1 MHFWCWH
8 FSSSWSYSPI
18 LNHQKFDL
26 WLVLIIQ
33 TRVAPNLPSAI
44 QTHEP
49 LNNVTF
55 ECKIQPIAPSWRLSL
70 IPHSKQT
77 CCCQG
82 KPTKY
87 LWYSALQSLPRV
99 SSITHF
105 HTPPSLSP
113 FGKLSLQMALV
124 RRGGGFFVAAFGHEF
139 ARTEHHLYKTLIT
152 KNLSEEPKMKP
163 LLPFYYDD
171 LMLIQNTLRTRLK
184 MWYNSFTFFDPE
196 ENNRLKQAYLEKGL
210 SDGIFSLISY
220 WKRIR

>member
-1 MHFWCWH
+1 MLTFQLKLKL
-8 FSSSWSYSPI
+8 SPI

-26 WLVLIIQ
+26 CLVLIIQ
-33 TRVAPNLPSAI
+33 MRVAQNLPSAI
-44 QTHEP
+44 QTREP

-55 ECKIQPIAPSWRLSL
+55 ECKIQPIALSWRLSL
-70 IPHSKQT
+70 IPHFKQT

-99 SSITHF
+99 SSITHS
-105 HTPPSLSP
+105 HTQPSLSP
-113 FGKLSLQMALV
+113 FGKLNLQMALV
-124 RRGGGFFVAAFGHEF
+124 RRGRGFFGAAFGHEF
-139 ARTEHHLYKTLIT
+139 ALTEQHLYKSLIT

-196 ENNRLKQAYLEKGL
+196 ENNRLKQAYLEKDL
-210 SDGIFSLISY
+210 SDEIFSLVSY